1 MRTLSRRGRALVV
14 SAALLGGSVLAPAAS
29 ATSAPYIDVAGMPAY
44 VGPWDATQWDAFLGS
59 TTAWPGSVILDDDNG
74 DAAFDSIWQQLTHE
88 LHQKGVQV
96 LAYVYTSNGTRAE
109 SAVDASIDNY
119 FPAGAVPGD
128 TAPDGVLFDEFGTL
142 DSSGTELTCS
152 GLTYYDD
159 VVGHAY
165 QDIAAGAGSS
175 FVASIWANPGTA
187 VPSCYLTMSEA
198 IDTFVTAEN
207 DETAYDTYTPYNVL
221 NPDGTFSDGSSQFP
235 SWRFAHEIYCVPAGD
250 VHAVVDRAQAN
261 YAGNVSM
268 TSDCDTS
275 DPYSTLPANAYLNDE
290 VTYAASL

>member
-1 MRTLSRRGRALVV
+1 MSVG
-14 SAALLGGSVLAPAAS
+14 LLAGGVMGPAAS

-44 VGPWDATQWDAFLGS
+44 VGPWDTTQWDAFLGS
-59 TTAWPGSVILDDDNG
+59 TTALPASVILDDNNG
-74 DAAFDSIWQQLTHE
+74 DAAFDSSWQELAHE

-96 LAYVYTSNGTRAE
+96 LAYVYTQNGTRAE
-109 SAVDASIDNY
+109 ADVDASIDNY

-128 TAPDGVLFDEFGTL
+128 TAPDGVMFDEFGTL
-142 DSSGTELTCS
+142 NSAGTELNCD
-152 GLTYYDD
+152 GLTYYDS

-187 VPSCYLTMSEA
+187 VPSCYLTMPEG
-198 IDTFVTAEN
+198 IDTFITAEN
-207 DETAYDTYTPYNVL
+207 SEANYDMYEPYNIL

-235 SWRFAHEIYCVPAGD
+235 SWRFAHEVYCVPASD
-250 VHAVVDRAQAN
+250 VDAVVDRAQAN
-261 YAGNVSM
+261 YAGNVSV

-275 DPYSTLPANAYLNDE
+275 NPYSTLPSNAYLNDE